1 MISIA
6 KVNNAKY
13 HLEHSQFDYYSE
25 QENEKGEFRGALMKW
40 QKLEGKEV
48 DEKNYMKQIEHG
60 GEDNKGVDLCFS
72 PPKDWT
78 LLYNMA
84 DDETRLKM
92 DAIRDKAVDKIVKG
106 IEQNTYYRETVNGE
120 TKFVLAR
127 GVGMATFNHH
137 TSREVQ
143 DDHIHQTK
151 TPLTMNEDG
160 SLNKDS
166 YVDPQE
172 HTHITVFPKVLGQD
186 GKFHSH
192 TLLDL
197 KYEKGNNHEGL
208 RYLDQ
213 LGQHELC
220 KGLKELGFNVYEI
233 DKHGNFGIEGIDDN
247 LRDEFSGRKKQIEN
261 AVGEDATYNEK
272 KEVALKFRATKSDHD
287 LASLRNVWKDKMN
300 ELGFNQDK
308 INEMR
313 KPENHTIKHE
323 DKKLADLI
331 DKDKP
336 LSNKKLKTLA
346 LSESKFTDKSYDD
359 KLKEFKDDKKVR
371 PISNKYN
378 LYADNKAK
386 EKLADKV
393 NEKSKQPKNNIKDNN
408 QNQIKPIEPIVNKNQ
423 NNLGQNNSGK
433 FTPVI
438 PNISSSGSGSGGSN
452 GGSKQE
458 LYSEIDS
465 LQLQMLAFPPVAERT
480 PEQHRQVAQI
490 EAQIGQLKEQ
500 VKKMEEQEKQI
511 KSGSSSGS
519 GGSGGS
525 GGGSNNKSQ
534 KQPKEIKKIEE
545 EEEELLNKKA
555 DKMNDILKNED
566 KMKDSSSSSKLS
578 GIQKDFNN
586 EHKTMINSFTQN
598 QAQQQQ
604 IAITR

>member
-48 DEKNYMKQIEHG
+48 DEKSYMKQIEHG

-78 LLYNMA
+78 ILYNSA

-92 DAIRDKAVDKIVKG
+92 DVIRDKAVDKIVKG
-106 IEQNTYYRETVNGE
+106 IEQNTYYRETENGE
-120 TKFVLAR
+120 TKFVLAK

-143 DDHIHQTK
+143 DEKIN
-151 TPLTMNEDG
+151 PG
-160 SLNKDS
+160 G

-220 KGLKELGFNVYEI
+220 KGLKEMGFNVYEV

-247 LRDEFSGRKKQIEN
+247 LRDEFSKRKNQINEK
-261 AVGEDATYNEK
+261 AGEGATYNEK
-272 KEVALKFRATKSDHD
+272 KEIALNFRAGKDSHD
-287 LASLRNVWKDKMN
+287 LASLKSVWKEKMN
-300 ELGFNQDK
+300 ELGFNQKK
-308 INEMR
+308 INDMKEP
-313 KPENHTIKHE
+313 KNHTIKHE
-323 DKKLADLI
+323 DKKLEDLI

-346 LSESKFTDKSYDD
+346 LNESKFTDKSYQD

-371 PISNKYN
+371 PISKKYN

-393 NEKSKQPKNNIKDNN
+393 NQKSKQPTAKT
-408 QNQIKPIEPIVNKNQ
+408 
-423 NNLGQNNSGK
+423 NLEGSKSG
-433 FTPVI
+433 
-438 PNISSSGSGSGGSN
+438 SSSQGVEQMGKSLQGAFKGLKGGSSGGGSNPGGGGGASGSSGGS
-452 GGSKQE
+452 KEE
-458 LYSEIDS
+458 LYSSIKDLEQ
-465 LQLQMLAFPPVAERT
+465 QLFSFPPIAERT
-480 PEQHRQVAQI
+480 PEQHKQIAQI
-490 EAQIGQLKEQ
+490 EAQIGDLKAQLK
-500 VKKMEEQEKQI
+500 KIEEQEKEGNL
-511 KSGSSSGS
+511 SGSSANSSNGS
-519 GGSGGS
+519 QGG
-525 GGGSNNKSQ
+525 KQ
-534 KQPKEIKKIEE
+534 ETKKPKQPKTPEE
-545 EEEELLNKKA
+545 KEEALLDDKA
-555 DKMNDILKNED
+555 EKMNEVLKKED
-566 KMKDSSSSSKLS
+566 KIKDGSSSKKLS
-578 GIQKDFNN
+578 TLQKEFNKD
-586 EHKTMINSFTQN
+586 HKNIVYEISQG
-598 QAQQQQ
+598 QQQQ
-604 IAITR
+604 LTIGR

>member
-60 GEDNKGVDLCFS
+60 GENNKGVDLCFS

-78 LLYNMA
+78 ILYNSA

-92 DAIRDKAVDKIVKG
+92 DVIRDKAVDKIVKG
-106 IEQNTYYRETVNGE
+106 IEQNTYYRETENGE
-120 TKFVLAR
+120 TKFVLAK

-143 DDHIHQTK
+143 DEKIN
-151 TPLTMNEDG
+151 PG
-160 SLNKDS
+160 G

-220 KGLKELGFNVYEI
+220 KGLKEMGFNVYEV

-247 LRDEFSGRKKQIEN
+247 LRDEFSKRKNQINEK
-261 AVGEDATYNEK
+261 AGEGATYNEK
-272 KEVALKFRATKSDHD
+272 KEIALNFRAGKDSHD
-287 LASLRNVWKDKMN
+287 LASLRGIWKEKMN
-300 ELGFNQDK
+300 ELGFNQEK
-308 INEMR
+308 ISDM
-313 KPENHTIKHE
+313 KDPKNHTIKHE
-323 DKKLADLI
+323 DKKLEDLI

-346 LSESKFTDKSYDD
+346 LNESKFTDKSYQD

-371 PISNKYN
+371 PISKKYN

-393 NEKSKQPKNNIKDNN
+393 NQKSRQPTA
-408 QNQIKPIEPIVNKNQ
+408 KP
-423 NNLGQNNSGK
+423 NLEGSKSG
-433 FTPVI
+433 
-438 PNISSSGSGSGGSN
+438 SSGQGVEQMGKSLQGALKGLQGGSIGGGSVPGGGGGASGSSC
-452 GGSKQE
+452 GSKEE
-458 LYSEIDS
+458 LYSSIKDLEQ
-465 LQLQMLAFPPVAERT
+465 QLFSFPPIAERT
-480 PEQHRQVAQI
+480 PEQHKQIAQI
-490 EAQIGQLKEQ
+490 EAQIGDLKAQLK
-500 VKKMEEQEKQI
+500 KIEEQEKEGNL
-511 KSGSSSGS
+511 SGSSANSSNGS
-519 GGSGGS
+519 QGG
-525 GGGSNNKSQ
+525 KQ
-534 KQPKEIKKIEE
+534 ETKKPKQPKTPEE
-545 EEEELLNKKA
+545 KEEALLDDKAEKMNEVLNK
-555 DKMNDILKNED
+555 ED
-566 KMKDSSSSSKLS
+566 KIKDGSSSKKLS
-578 GIQKDFNN
+578 TIQKEFNKDHKNIVN
-586 EHKTMINSFTQN
+586 EISQG
-598 QAQQQQ
+598 QQQLN
-604 IAITR
+604 IGR

>member
-48 DEKNYMKQIEHG
+48 DEKSYMKQIEHG
-60 GEDNKGVDLCFS
+60 GENNKGVDLCFS

-78 LLYNMA
+78 ILYNSA

-92 DAIRDKAVDKIVKG
+92 DVIRDKAVDKIVKG
-106 IEQNTYYRETVNGE
+106 IEQNTYYRETENGE
-120 TKFVLAR
+120 TKFVLAK

-143 DDHIHQTK
+143 DEKIN
-151 TPLTMNEDG
+151 PG
-160 SLNKDS
+160 G

-220 KGLKELGFNVYEI
+220 KGLKEMGFNVYEV

-247 LRDEFSGRKKQIEN
+247 LRDEFSKRKNQINEK
-261 AVGEDATYNEK
+261 AGEGATYNEK
-272 KEVALKFRATKSDHD
+272 KEIALNFRAGKDSHD
-287 LASLRNVWKDKMN
+287 LASLRGVWKEKMN
-300 ELGFNQDK
+300 ELGFNKEK
-308 INEMR
+308 INDM
-313 KPENHTIKHE
+313 KDPKNHTIKHE
-323 DKKLADLI
+323 DKKLEDLI

-346 LSESKFTDKSYDD
+346 LNESKFTDKSYQD

-371 PISNKYN
+371 QISKKYN

-393 NEKSKQPKNNIKDNN
+393 NQKSRQ
-408 QNQIKPIEPIVNKNQ
+408 QTAKP
-423 NNLGQNNSGK
+423 NLEGSKSG
-433 FTPVI
+433 
-438 PNISSSGSGSGGSN
+438 SSGQGVEQMGKSLQGALKGLQGGSIGGGSVPGGGGGASGSSGGS
-452 GGSKQE
+452 KEE
-458 LYSEIDS
+458 LYSSIKDLEQ
-465 LQLQMLAFPPVAERT
+465 QLFSFPPIAERT
-480 PEQHRQVAQI
+480 PEQHKQIAQI
-490 EAQIGQLKEQ
+490 EAKIGDLKAQLK
-500 VKKMEEQEKQI
+500 KIEEQEKEGNL
-511 KSGSSSGS
+511 SGSSANSSNGS
-519 GGSGGS
+519 QGD
-525 GGGSNNKSQ
+525 KQ
-534 KQPKEIKKIEE
+534 ETKKPKQPKTPEE
-545 EEEELLNKKA
+545 KEEALLDDKAEKMNEVLNK
-555 DKMNDILKNED
+555 ED
-566 KMKDSSSSSKLS
+566 KIKDGSSSKKLS
-578 GIQKDFNN
+578 TIQKEFNKDHKNIVN
-586 EHKTMINSFTQN
+586 EISQG
-598 QAQQQQ
+598 QQQQ
-604 IAITR
+604 LNIGR

>member
-48 DEKNYMKQIEHG
+48 DEKSYMKQIEHG

-78 LLYNMA
+78 ILYNSA

-92 DAIRDKAVDKIVKG
+92 DVIRDKAVDKIVKG
-106 IEQNTYYRETVNGE
+106 IEQNTYYRETENGE
-120 TKFVLAR
+120 TKFVLAK

-143 DDHIHQTK
+143 DEKIN
-151 TPLTMNEDG
+151 PG
-160 SLNKDS
+160 G

-220 KGLKELGFNVYEI
+220 KGLKEMGFNVYEV

-247 LRDEFSGRKKQIEN
+247 LRDEFSKRKNQINEK
-261 AVGEDATYNEK
+261 AGEGATYNEK
-272 KEVALKFRATKSDHD
+272 KEIALNFRAGKDSHD
-287 LASLRNVWKDKMN
+287 LASLRGVWKEKMN
-300 ELGFNQDK
+300 ELGLNQEK
-308 INEMR
+308 INDM
-313 KPENHTIKHE
+313 KDPKNHTIKHE
-323 DKKLADLI
+323 DKKLEDLI

-346 LSESKFTDKSYDD
+346 LNESKFTDKSYQD

-371 PISNKYN
+371 PISKKYN

-393 NEKSKQPKNNIKDNN
+393 NQKNRQPTAKPNLEGSKS
-408 QNQIKPIEPIVNKNQ
+408 
-423 NNLGQNNSGK
+423 G
-433 FTPVI
+433 
-438 PNISSSGSGSGGSN
+438 SSSQGVEQMVKSLQGALKGLQGGSIGGGSVPGGGGGGASGSN
-452 GGSKQE
+452 GGSKEE
-458 LYSEIDS
+458 LYSSIKDLEQ
-465 LQLQMLAFPPVAERT
+465 QLFSFPPIAERT
-480 PEQHRQVAQI
+480 PEQHKQIAQI
-490 EAQIGQLKEQ
+490 EAQIGDLKAQLK
-500 VKKMEEQEKQI
+500 KIEEQEKEGNL
-511 KSGSSSGS
+511 SGSSANSSNGS
-519 GGSGGS
+519 QGG
-525 GGGSNNKSQ
+525 KQ
-534 KQPKEIKKIEE
+534 ETKKPKQPKTAEE
-545 EEEELLNKKA
+545 KEEALLDDKAEKMNEVLNK
-555 DKMNDILKNED
+555 ED
-566 KMKDSSSSSKLS
+566 KIKDGSSSKKLS
-578 GIQKDFNN
+578 TLQKEFNKDHKNIVN
-586 EHKTMINSFTQN
+586 EISQG
-598 QAQQQQ
+598 QQQQ
-604 IAITR
+604 LTIGR

>member
-48 DEKNYMKQIEHG
+48 DEKSYMKQIEHG

-78 LLYNMA
+78 ILYNSA

-92 DAIRDKAVDKIVKG
+92 DVIRDKAVDKIVKG
-106 IEQNTYYRETVNGE
+106 IEQNTYYRETENGE
-120 TKFVLAR
+120 TKFVLAK

-143 DDHIHQTK
+143 DDKIN
-151 TPLTMNEDG
+151 PG
-160 SLNKDS
+160 G

-220 KGLKELGFNVYEI
+220 KGLKEMGFNVYEV

-247 LRDEFSGRKKQIEN
+247 LRDEFSKRKNQINEK
-261 AVGEDATYNEK
+261 AGEGATYNEK
-272 KEVALKFRATKSDHD
+272 KEIALNFRAGKDSHD
-287 LASLRNVWKDKMN
+287 LASLRGVWKEKMN
-300 ELGFNQDK
+300 ELGLNQEK
-308 INEMR
+308 INDM
-313 KPENHTIKHE
+313 KDPKNHTIKHE
-323 DKKLADLI
+323 DKKLEDLI

-346 LSESKFTDKSYDD
+346 LNESKFTDKSYQD

-371 PISNKYN
+371 PISKKYN

-393 NEKSKQPKNNIKDNN
+393 NQKSRQPTA
-408 QNQIKPIEPIVNKNQ
+408 KPSLEGSKS
-423 NNLGQNNSGK
+423 GSSGK
-433 FTPVI
+433 DLEKMG
-438 PNISSSGSGSGGSN
+438 NSLKGALKGLQGGSIGGGSVPGGGGGGASGSN
-452 GGSKQE
+452 GGSKEE
-458 LYSEIDS
+458 LYSSIKDLEQKLFS
-465 LQLQMLAFPPVAERT
+465 FPPIAERT
-480 PEQHRQVAQI
+480 PEQHKQIAQI
-490 EAQIGQLKEQ
+490 EAQIGDLKAQLK
-500 VKKMEEQEKQI
+500 KIEEQEKEGNL
-511 KSGSSSGS
+511 SGSSANSSNGS
-519 GGSGGS
+519 QGG
-525 GGGSNNKSQ
+525 KQ
-534 KQPKEIKKIEE
+534 ETKKPKQPKTPEE
-545 EEEELLNKKA
+545 KEEALLDDKAEKMNEVLNK
-555 DKMNDILKNED
+555 ED
-566 KMKDSSSSSKLS
+566 KIKDGSSSKKLTT
-578 GIQKDFNN
+578 IQKEFNKDHKNIVN
-586 EHKTMINSFTQN
+586 EISQG
-598 QAQQQQ
+598 QQQQ
-604 IAITR
+604 LTIGR

>member
-233 DKHGNFGIEGIDDN
+233 DK
-247 LRDEFSGRKKQIEN
+247 R
-261 AVGEDATYNEK
+261 
-272 KEVALKFRATKSDHD
+272 
-287 LASLRNVWKDKMN
+287 
-300 ELGFNQDK
+300 ELD
-308 INEMR
+308 
-313 KPENHTIKHE
+313 
-323 DKKLADLI
+323 
-331 DKDKP
+331 
-336 LSNKKLKTLA
+336 
-346 LSESKFTDKSYDD
+346 
-359 KLKEFKDDKKVR
+359 
-371 PISNKYN
+371 
-378 LYADNKAK
+378 
-386 EKLADKV
+386 
-393 NEKSKQPKNNIKDNN
+393 
-408 QNQIKPIEPIVNKNQ
+408 
-423 NNLGQNNSGK
+423 
-433 FTPVI
+433 
-438 PNISSSGSGSGGSN
+438 
-452 GGSKQE
+452 
-458 LYSEIDS
+458 
-465 LQLQMLAFPPVAERT
+465 
-480 PEQHRQVAQI
+480 
-490 EAQIGQLKEQ
+490 
-500 VKKMEEQEKQI
+500 
-511 KSGSSSGS
+511 
-519 GGSGGS
+519 
-525 GGGSNNKSQ
+525 
-534 KQPKEIKKIEE
+534 
-545 EEEELLNKKA
+545 
-555 DKMNDILKNED
+555 
-566 KMKDSSSSSKLS
+566 
-578 GIQKDFNN
+578 
-586 EHKTMINSFTQN
+586 
-598 QAQQQQ
+598 
-604 IAITR
+604 

>member
-48 DEKNYMKQIEHG
+48 DEKNYMKQISHG

-84 DDETRLKM
+84 DDETRQKM
-92 DAIRDKAVDKIVKG
+92 DVIRDKAVDKIVKG
-106 IEQNTYYRETVNGE
+106 IEQNTYYRETKDGE
-120 TKFVLAR
+120 TEYKLAK

-143 DDHIHQTK
+143 DDKIN
-151 TPLTMNEDG
+151 PG
-160 SLNKDS
+160 G

-208 RYLDQ
+208 RHLDQ
-213 LGQHELC
+213 LGQYELS
-220 KGLKELGFNVYEI
+220 KGLKEMGFNTYEI

-247 LRDEFSGRKKQIEN
+247 LRDEFSKRKEQIN
-261 AVGEDATYNEK
+261 DKAGEGATYSQK
-272 KEVALKFRATKSDHD
+272 KEIALNFRAGKDSHD
-287 LASLRNVWKDKMN
+287 LASLRSVWKERMN
-300 ELGFNQDK
+300 ELGFNQEK

-346 LSESKFTDKSYDD
+346 LNESKFTDKSYDE

-371 PISNKYN
+371 PLSKKYN

-393 NEKSKQPKNNIKDNN
+393 NEKSNQPKANIGGSNSAEDGKGME
-408 QNQIKPIEPIVNKNQ
+408 QLGKQLQGAIKGLQ
-423 NNLGQNNSGK
+423 GG
-433 FTPVI
+433 
-438 PNISSSGSGSGGSN
+438 SSGANAGSVPAGGSGGGGSN
-452 GGSKQE
+452 GGSKVE
-458 LYSEIDS
+458 LYSEIDN
-465 LQLQMLAFPPVAERT
+465 LQLQMMSFPPVAERT
-480 PEQHRQVAQI
+480 PEQHKQVAQI

-500 VKKMEEQEKQI
+500 IKTIEEQEKEANL
-511 KSGSSSGS
+511 SGSSANSGS
-519 GGSGGS
+519 GGSQGS
-525 GGGSNNKSQ
+525 KQQKPKDQ
-534 KQPKEIKKIEE
+534 KQPETPEEKEEA
-545 EEEELLNKKA
+545 LLNDKA
-555 DKMNDILKNED
+555 DKMNEVLKNED
-566 KMKDSSSSSKLS
+566 KIKDGSSSSKLA
-578 GIQKDFNN
+578 GIQKDFKND
-586 EHKTMINSFTQN
+586 HKAIVSEITQG
-598 QAQQQQ
+598 QTQQLT
-604 IAITR
+604 ITR

>member
-48 DEKNYMKQIEHG
+48 DEKNYMKQIAHG

-84 DDETRLKM
+84 DDETRQKM
-92 DAIRDKAVDKIVKG
+92 DVIRDKAVDKIVKG
-106 IEQNTYYRETVNGE
+106 IEQNTYYRETKDGE
-120 TKFVLAR
+120 TEYKLAK

-143 DDHIHQTK
+143 DKKIN
-151 TPLTMNEDG
+151 PG
-160 SLNKDS
+160 G

-208 RYLDQ
+208 RHLDQ
-213 LGQHELC
+213 LGQYELS
-220 KGLKELGFNVYEI
+220 KGLKEMGFNTYEI
-233 DKHGNFGIEGIDDN
+233 DKHGNFGIEGIDDT
-247 LRDEFSGRKKQIEN
+247 LRDEFSKRKEQIN
-261 AVGEDATYNEK
+261 DKAGEGATYNEK
-272 KEVALKFRATKSDHD
+272 KQVALNFRAGKDSND
-287 LASLRNVWKDKMN
+287 LASLRSVWKERMN

-323 DKKLADLI
+323 DKKLSDLI

-346 LSESKFTDKSYDD
+346 LSESKFTDKSYED

-371 PISNKYN
+371 PISKKYN

-393 NEKSKQPKNNIKDNN
+393 NEKNKQPKASIGGSNSADGG
-408 QNQIKPIEPIVNKNQ
+408 QGMEQIGKQLQGAMKGLQGGSNA
-423 NNLGQNNSGK
+423 GGAGSGS
-433 FTPVI
+433 
-438 PNISSSGSGSGGSN
+438 NSGSGSSGSN
-452 GGSKQE
+452 GGSKEE
-458 LYSEIDS
+458 LYSSIKDLEQ
-465 LQLQMLAFPPVAERT
+465 QLFSFPPVLERT
-480 PEQHRQVAQI
+480 PQQHQQVAQI

-500 VKKMEEQEKQI
+500 LKKMEEQEKEANL
-511 KSGSSSGS
+511 SGSSANSGS
-519 GGSGGS
+519 SGSQGS
-525 GGGSNNKSQ
+525 KQQ
-534 KQPKEIKKIEE
+534 KPKEQKLPETPEE
-545 EEEELLNKKA
+545 KEEALLNDKA
-555 DKMNDILKNED
+555 NKMNEVLKNED
-566 KMKDSSSSSKLS
+566 KIKDGSSSSKLT
-578 GIQKDFNN
+578 GIQKDFKND
-586 EHKTMINSFTQN
+586 HKTIVNEMTQG
-598 QAQQQQ
+598 QTQQLT
-604 IAITR
+604 ITR

>member
-48 DEKNYMKQIEHG
+48 DEKNYMKQISHG

-84 DDETRLKM
+84 DDETRQKM
-92 DAIRDKAVDKIVKG
+92 DVIRDKAVDKIVKG
-106 IEQNTYYRETVNGE
+106 IEQNTYYRETKDGE
-120 TKFVLAR
+120 TKFVLAK
-127 GVGMATFNHH
+127 GVGMAVFHHH

-143 DDHIHQTK
+143 DEKIN
-151 TPLTMNEDG
+151 PG
-160 SLNKDS
+160 G

-172 HTHITVFPKVLGQD
+172 HDHITVFPKVLGQD

-220 KGLKELGFNVYEI
+220 KGLKEMGFNVYEV

-247 LRDEFSGRKKQIEN
+247 LRDEFSKRKNQINEK
-261 AVGEDATYNEK
+261 AGEGATYNEK
-272 KEVALKFRATKSDHD
+272 KEIALNFRAGKDSHD
-287 LASLRNVWKDKMN
+287 LASLRGVWKEKMN
-300 ELGFNQDK
+300 ELGFNQEK
-308 INEMR
+308 INDM
-313 KPENHTIKHE
+313 KDPKNHTIKHE
-323 DKKLADLI
+323 DKKLEDLI

-346 LSESKFTDKSYDD
+346 LNESKFTDKSYQD

-371 PISNKYN
+371 PISKKYN

-393 NEKSKQPKNNIKDNN
+393 NQKSRQPTA
-408 QNQIKPIEPIVNKNQ
+408 KP
-423 NNLGQNNSGK
+423 NLEGSKSPDAGK
-433 FTPVI
+433 SMEQLGKSLQGALKGFQGGSIGSNAGSVRAG
-438 PNISSSGSGSGGSN
+438 GSGGGSGSN

-458 LYSEIDS
+458 LYSEIKD
-465 LQLQMLAFPPVAERT
+465 LEQQLFSFPPVAERT
-480 PEQHRQVAQI
+480 PDQHKQVAQI

-500 VKKMEEQEKQI
+500 LKKAEEQEKQANL
-511 KSGSSSGS
+511 SGSSASSGS
-519 GGSGGS
+519 SESQGS
-525 GGGSNNKSQ
+525 KPQ
-534 KQPKEIKKIEE
+534 QPKEQKEPETPEE
-545 EEEELLNKKA
+545 KEEALLNDKA
-555 DKMNDILKNED
+555 EKMNEVLKNED
-566 KMKDSSSSSKLS
+566 KIKDGSSSSKL
-578 GIQKDFNN
+578 GKIQKDFKNDHKNIVN
-586 EHKTMINSFTQN
+586 EITQG
-598 QAQQQQ
+598 QTQQLT
-604 IAITR
+604 ITR

>member
-48 DEKNYMKQIEHG
+48 DEKSYMKQIEHG

-78 LLYNMA
+78 ILYNSA

-92 DAIRDKAVDKIVKG
+92 DVIRDKAVDKIVKG
-106 IEQNTYYRETVNGE
+106 IEQNTYYRETKDGE
-120 TKFVLAR
+120 TEYRLAR
-127 GVGMATFNHH
+127 GIGMATFNHH

-143 DDHIHQTK
+143 DEKIN
-151 TPLTMNEDG
+151 PG
-160 SLNKDS
+160 G

-172 HTHITVFPKVLGQD
+172 HTHITAFPKVLGQD

-220 KGLKELGFNVYEI
+220 KGLKDMGFNVYEV

-247 LRDEFSGRKKQIEN
+247 LRDEFSKRKEQIN
-261 AVGEDATYNEK
+261 DKAGEGATYNKK
-272 KEVALKFRATKSDHD
+272 KEIALNFRAGKDSHD
-287 LASLRNVWKDKMN
+287 LASLRSVWKEKMN
-300 ELGFNQDK
+300 ELGFNQEK

-336 LSNKKLKTLA
+336 LSNKKLKTIA
-346 LSESKFTDKSYDD
+346 LNESKFTNKSYED

-371 PISNKYN
+371 PISKKYN

-386 EKLADKV
+386 EKLANKV
-393 NEKSKQPKNNIKDNN
+393 NEKSKQPQAKPNLEGSKSGSNEKD
-408 QNQIKPIEPIVNKNQ
+408 
-423 NNLGQNNSGK
+423 LGQLGK
-433 FTPVI
+433 TLQGAFKGLKGG
-438 PNISSSGSGSGGSN
+438 SSGSNAGSSGGGA
-452 GGSKQE
+452 GGGGGGKEE
-458 LYSEIDS
+458 LYSSIKDLEQ
-465 LQLQMLAFPPVAERT
+465 QLFSFPPVAERT
-480 PEQHRQVAQI
+480 PEQHKQIAQI
-490 EAQIGQLKEQ
+490 ESQIGELKA
-500 VKKMEEQEKQI
+500 K
-511 KSGSSSGS
+511 
-519 GGSGGS
+519 
-525 GGGSNNKSQ
+525 
-534 KQPKEIKKIEE
+534 IKKIEE
-545 EEEELLNKKA
+545 QEKDSNLSGSSANSGSSDNQGGKQNKPKEEKQPKTPEEKEEVLLDDKA
-555 DKMNDILKNED
+555 EKMNEVLKKED
-566 KMKDSSSSSKLS
+566 KIKDGSSSSKL
-578 GIQKDFNN
+578 GKIQKEFKNDHKNIVN
-586 EHKTMINSFTQN
+586 EISQGQTQ
-598 QAQQQQ
+598 QLT
-604 IAITR
+604 ITR

>member
-48 DEKNYMKQIEHG
+48 DEKNYMKQISHG

-84 DDETRLKM
+84 DDETRQKM
-92 DAIRDKAVDKIVKG
+92 DVIRDKAVDKIVKG
-106 IEQNTYYRETVNGE
+106 IEQNTYYRETKDGE
-120 TKFVLAR
+120 TKFVLAK

-143 DDHIHQTK
+143 DEKIN
-151 TPLTMNEDG
+151 PDG
-160 SLNKDS
+160 

-213 LGQHELC
+213 LGQYELS
-220 KGLKELGFNVYEI
+220 KGLQELGFNTYEI

-247 LRDEFSGRKKQIEN
+247 LRNEFSKRKEQIN
-261 AVGEDATYNEK
+261 DKAGEGATYNQK
-272 KEVALKFRATKSDHD
+272 KEIALNFRAGKDSHD
-287 LASLRNVWKDKMN
+287 LASLRGVWKEKMN

-308 INEMR
+308 INEMK

-323 DKKLADLI
+323 DKKLEDLI

-346 LSESKFTDKSYDD
+346 LNESKFTDKSYQD

-371 PISNKYN
+371 PISKKYN

-393 NEKSKQPKNNIKDNN
+393 NQKSRQPTA
-408 QNQIKPIEPIVNKNQ
+408 KP
-423 NNLGQNNSGK
+423 NLEGSKSG
-433 FTPVI
+433 
-438 PNISSSGSGSGGSN
+438 SSSQGVEQMGKSLQGTLKGLQGGSMPGGGSVPGGGGGASGSSGGS
-452 GGSKQE
+452 KEE
-458 LYSEIDS
+458 LYGSIKDLEQ
-465 LQLQMLAFPPVAERT
+465 QLFSFPPIAERT
-480 PEQHRQVAQI
+480 PEQHKQIAQI

-500 VKKMEEQEKQI
+500 LKKAEEQEKQANL
-511 KSGSSSGS
+511 SGSSASSGS
-519 GGSGGS
+519 SESQGS
-525 GGGSNNKSQ
+525 KPQ
-534 KQPKEIKKIEE
+534 QPKEQKEPETPEE
-545 EEEELLNKKA
+545 KEEALLDDKA
-555 DKMNDILKNED
+555 KKMNEVLKKEG
-566 KMKDSSSSSKLS
+566 KIKDGSSSKKLS
-578 GIQKDFNN
+578 TLQKEFNKDHKNIVN
-586 EHKTMINSFTQN
+586 EISQG
-598 QAQQQQ
+598 QQQQ
-604 IAITR
+604 LTIGR

>member
-48 DEKNYMKQIEHG
+48 DEKSYMKQIEHG

-78 LLYNMA
+78 ILYNSA

-92 DAIRDKAVDKIVKG
+92 DVIRDKAVDKIVKG
-106 IEQNTYYRETVNGE
+106 IEQNTYYRETENGE
-120 TKFVLAR
+120 TKFVLAK

-143 DDHIHQTK
+143 DEKIN
-151 TPLTMNEDG
+151 PG
-160 SLNKDS
+160 G

-172 HTHITVFPKVLGQD
+172 HTHITVFPKVSGQD

-220 KGLKELGFNVYEI
+220 KGLKEMGFNVYEV

-247 LRDEFSGRKKQIEN
+247 LRDEFSKRKNQINEK
-261 AVGEDATYNEK
+261 AGEGATYNEK
-272 KEVALKFRATKSDHD
+272 KEIALNFRAGKDSHD
-287 LASLRNVWKDKMN
+287 LASLRGVWKEKMN
-300 ELGFNQDK
+300 ELGFNQEK
-308 INEMR
+308 INDM
-313 KPENHTIKHE
+313 KDPKNHTIKHE
-323 DKKLADLI
+323 DKKLEDLI

-346 LSESKFTDKSYDD
+346 LNESKFTDKSYQG

-371 PISNKYN
+371 PISKKYN

-393 NEKSKQPKNNIKDNN
+393 NQKSRQPTA
-408 QNQIKPIEPIVNKNQ
+408 KPSLEGSKS
-423 NNLGQNNSGK
+423 GSSGK
-433 FTPVI
+433 DLEKMG
-438 PNISSSGSGSGGSN
+438 NSLKGALKGLQGGSIGGGSVPGGGGGGASGSN
-452 GGSKQE
+452 GGSKEE
-458 LYSEIDS
+458 LYSSIKDLEQ
-465 LQLQMLAFPPVAERT
+465 QLFSFPPIAERT
-480 PEQHRQVAQI
+480 PEQHKQIAQI
-490 EAQIGQLKEQ
+490 EAQIGDLKAQLK
-500 VKKMEEQEKQI
+500 KIEEQEKEGNL
-511 KSGSSSGS
+511 SGSSANSSNGS
-519 GGSGGS
+519 QGG
-525 GGGSNNKSQ
+525 KQ
-534 KQPKEIKKIEE
+534 ETKKPKQPKTPEE
-545 EEEELLNKKA
+545 KEEALLDDKA
-555 DKMNDILKNED
+555 EKMNEVLSKED
-566 KMKDSSSSSKLS
+566 KIKDGSSSKKLS
-578 GIQKDFNN
+578 TIQKEFNKDHKNIVN
-586 EHKTMINSFTQN
+586 EISQG
-598 QAQQQQ
+598 QQQQ
-604 IAITR
+604 LTIGR

>member
-48 DEKNYMKQIEHG
+48 DEKSYMKQIEHG

-78 LLYNMA
+78 ILYNSA

-92 DAIRDKAVDKIVKG
+92 DVIRDKAVDKIVKG
-106 IEQNTYYRETVNGE
+106 IEQNTYYRETKDGQTE
-120 TKFVLAR
+120 YKLAK
-127 GVGMATFNHH
+127 GVGMAVFHHH

-143 DDHIHQTK
+143 DEKIN
-151 TPLTMNEDG
+151 PG
-160 SLNKDS
+160 G

-172 HTHITVFPKVLGQD
+172 HDHITVFPKVLGQD

-220 KGLKELGFNVYEI
+220 KGLKEMGFNVYEV

-247 LRDEFSGRKKQIEN
+247 LRDEFSKRKNQINEK
-261 AVGEDATYNEK
+261 AGEGATYNEK
-272 KEVALKFRATKSDHD
+272 KEIALNFRAGKDSHD
-287 LASLRNVWKDKMN
+287 LASLRGVWKEKMN
-300 ELGFNQDK
+300 ELGLNQEK
-308 INEMR
+308 INDM
-313 KPENHTIKHE
+313 KDPKNHTIKHE
-323 DKKLADLI
+323 DKKLEDLI

-346 LSESKFTDKSYDD
+346 LNESKFTDKSYQD

-371 PISNKYN
+371 PISKKYN

-393 NEKSKQPKNNIKDNN
+393 NQKSRQPTA
-408 QNQIKPIEPIVNKNQ
+408 KP
-423 NNLGQNNSGK
+423 NLEGSKSPDAGK
-433 FTPVI
+433 GMEQLGKSLQGALKSFQGGSIGSNAGSVRAG
-438 PNISSSGSGSGGSN
+438 GSGGGSGSN

-458 LYSEIDS
+458 LYSEIKD
-465 LQLQMLAFPPVAERT
+465 LEQQLFSFPPVAERT
-480 PEQHRQVAQI
+480 PDQHKQVAQI

-500 VKKMEEQEKQI
+500 LKKAEEQEKQANL
-511 KSGSSSGS
+511 SGSSSSSGS
-519 GGSGGS
+519 SESQGS
-525 GGGSNNKSQ
+525 KPQ
-534 KQPKEIKKIEE
+534 QPKEQKEPETPEE
-545 EEEELLNKKA
+545 KEEALLNDKA
-555 DKMNDILKNED
+555 EKMNEVLNKED
-566 KMKDSSSSSKLS
+566 KIKDGSSSSKLAK
-578 GIQKDFNN
+578 IQKDFKNDHKNIVN
-586 EHKTMINSFTQN
+586 EITQG
-598 QAQQQQ
+598 QTQQLT
-604 IAITR
+604 ITR